1 LSEVGPRRVV
11 FTPALVLAALFN
23 PKARAQLNQWRDRA
37 VIPVL
42 NRELLLAYLR
52 LLKQA
57 GIKQEQIRQWTL
69 WFTSPER
76 AIYLSELVTG
86 SENSTE
92 ICNMIAQAQG
102 AVVIQAEGYSS
113 DAQFRIVSAA

>member
-1 LSEVGPRRVV
+1 LSEVGSRRVV
-11 FTPALVLAALFN
+11 FTPALVLAALFD
-23 PKARAQLNQWRDRA
+23 PEARAHLNQWRDRA
-37 VIPVL
+37 IIPVL

-57 GIKQEQIRQWTL
+57 GLEQEQIRHWTL

-76 AIYLSELVTG
+76 AVYLSELVTG
-86 SENSTE
+86 SENSAE
-92 ICNMIAQAQG
+92 ICNIIAQAES
-102 AVVIQAEGYSS
+102 AVVIQTEGYSG